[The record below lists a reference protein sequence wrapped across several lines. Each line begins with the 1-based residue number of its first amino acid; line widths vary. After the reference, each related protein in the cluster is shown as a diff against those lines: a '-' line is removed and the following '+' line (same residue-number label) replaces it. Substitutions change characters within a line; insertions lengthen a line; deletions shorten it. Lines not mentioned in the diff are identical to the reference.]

1 MSLAETL
8 LKDYVETSFEK
19 HLQKETW
26 GNCWGLSNSIG
37 QIRKVLVHRPG
48 NEILRLRGCR
58 YDEQAGAL
66 VLRDGKGRIRSY
78 CKAEQPPDLALMQRQ
93 HDRLTAALRENGAEV
108 IEMESMP
115 TEWTNM
121 LFPRDAAMIVPHG
134 AVLSRFSMFFRQGET
149 PAIQRAF
156 GKIGMPILGAVQGAG
171 CAEGGSFAMLDPQT
185 AVIGRSARVNREGT
199 EQVRR
204 ILAEQGVQLVAV
216 DLPANRIHLDS
227 VFLQLDRDKALVDPS
242 GLPQWFLDFLR
253 GRGIDAIP
261 LDLRNP
267 PLTNNCIP
275 VCPGKVIFPAT
286 GLRTMD
292 RLSHAGVEV
301 IPVDVSE
308 LNKMGG
314 GIHCSTLEL
323 IRDDI

>member
-8 LKDYVETSFEK
+8 LTDSVKNSLEK
-19 HLQKETW
+19 PLVKEIW
-26 GNCWGLSNSIG
+26 GSPWGLSNSIG

-48 NEILRLRGCR
+48 DEILRLKECR
-58 YDEQAGAL
+58 YEEQAGAL
-66 VLRDGKGRIRSY
+66 VLRDAEGRVRSY
-78 CKAEQPPDLALMQRQ
+78 CKAKQPPDLALMQRQ

-108 IEMESMP
+108 VEMESTP

-121 LFPRDAAMIVPHG
+121 LFPRDTAMVVPSG
-134 AVLSRFSMFFRQGET
+134 AILGRFSMFFRQGET
-149 PAIQRAF
+149 PVAQRTL
-156 GKIGMPILGAVQGAG
+156 GGLGMPILGTVQGAG
-171 CAEGGSFAMLDPQT
+171 CAEGGSFAMLDSRT
-185 AVIGRSARVNREGT
+185 AVIGCSARVNREGT
-199 EQVRR
+199 EQIRR
-204 ILAEQGVQLVAV
+204 ILAEQGVELVAV
-216 DLPANRIHLDS
+216 DLPANRIHLDG
-227 VFLQLDRDKALVDPS
+227 VFLQLDGDKALADPS

-253 GRGIDAIP
+253 GRGIDVIP
-261 LDLRNP
+261 LDPEDP

-275 VCPGKVIFPAT
+275 VRPGKVIFPAT

-292 RLSHAGVEV
+292 RLARAGVEL

-323 IRDDI
+323 IRDDV